1 MNQYEPTFFLAIQL
15 QDHETIE
22 RLIDKVDVNSRNGN
36 ALSVSAYNGDYE
48 TVKMLLAA
56 GANADADKSRALL
69 QAAQKGHTMLVEMLL
84 AYGAK
89 NIDGAII
96 AAAKKKQQGPVW
108 HLLNN
113 TMPDSEFNFIRTN
126 PLLMETINEIFNC
139 VDMDYRETLLEMMF
153 NREFHAIEEITRTD
167 IIERLKALEPNKEK
181 RQVLTMKI
189 RW

>member
-69 QAAQKGHTMLVEMLL
+69 QAASMGHTMLIDLL
-84 AYGAK
+84 LNYGAK
-89 NIDGAII
+89 NIDGAIKV
-96 AAAKKKQQGPVW
+96 AAKKKQQGPLW
-108 HLLNN
+108 HLLNH
-113 TMPDSEFNFIRTN
+113 TRADSEYSLITTN
-126 PLLMETINEIFNC
+126 GLLMETINEALNC
-139 VDMDYRETLLEMMF
+139 VDIEYKETLMAMIF
-153 NREFHAIEEITRTD
+153 NGEVHAIEELTRTD
-167 IIERLKALEPNKEK
+167 ILERLRNLEPNKIK
-181 RQVLTMKI
+181 KQALTMKMK
-189 RW
+189 W